1 MKIALVTTEYVT
13 ELKGA
18 GGLANYLYRLALAL
32 KEMGHEPYVFTYARA
47 DAQVEDAGIPVYRMK
62 VKNYGV
68 ELLDY
73 TTVKLWSK
81 ALHIIYPAWKMSR
94 LLRRVART
102 EKFDIIQY
110 AQLSA
115 LGLFP
120 LKNIPAVVRIS
131 SHTGLWKKHGGY
143 AENWRQIKQQEALE
157 MKACQRADGVF
168 GPSRFIAAL
177 FEKELQRRVKIIE
190 TPFFSQHVQ
199 IDPGLYQTHLAGKSY
214 WLFFGTL
221 SEHKGLKVIAAM
233 LPDFLRKYPDFHFV
247 LAGREVDIAPGLGA
261 MDYLRQQVG
270 NEVLL
275 QRVLYLG
282 QIKHEQLFPI
292 IQGAFG
298 VTLPSLADNF
308 PNACL
313 EAMAWGKVV
322 IGTFGNGFDQ
332 LIEQGESGFLV
343 EAGKASALLEAMET
357 VMLLPNAQKKAMENA
372 AQQRI
377 ELLRPAI
384 KVKELINYYLEI
396 IAKHQQ

>member
-18 GGLANYLYRLALAL
+18 GGLSNYLFRLAIAL
-32 KEMGHEPYVFTYARA
+32 KEMGHQPYVFTYSKV

-62 VKNYGV
+62 VKNYGI

-73 TTVKLWSK
+73 ATAKLWSK
-81 ALHIIYPAWKMSR
+81 TLHTIYPAWKMSR
-94 LLRRVART
+94 LLQKVART

-120 LKNIPAVVRIS
+120 LKHIPSVIRIS

-143 AENWRQIKQQEALE
+143 SENWRKIKQQEALE
-157 MKACQRADGVF
+157 IKACQRVDGVF
-168 GPSRFIAAL
+168 GPSRFIAAM
-177 FEKELQRRVKIIE
+177 FEKELQREVKIIE

-199 IDPGLYQTHLAGKSY
+199 TDSGLYNSNLAGKSY

-221 SEHKGLKVIAAM
+221 SEHKGFKVIVEI
-233 LPDFLRKYPDFHFV
+233 LPSFLRKYPDFYFV
-247 LAGREVDIAPGLGA
+247 LAGREVDITPGMQA
-261 MDYLRQQVG
+261 MEYLLQQIG
-270 NEVLL
+270 DEVLA

-282 QIKHEQLFPI
+282 QINHEQLFPI
-292 IQGAFG
+292 IQGSFG

-313 EAMAWGKVV
+313 EAMACGKVV

-332 LIEQGESGFLV
+332 LIEQGKSGYLI
-343 EAGKASALLEAMET
+343 EAGQPTALLSTMEV
-357 VMLLPNAQKKAMENA
+357 VMHLPSEQKKAIEDA

-377 ELLRPAI
+377 ELLKPDL
-384 KVKELINYYLEI
+384 KVKELLEYYAQI
-396 IAKHQQ
+396 IANHQK